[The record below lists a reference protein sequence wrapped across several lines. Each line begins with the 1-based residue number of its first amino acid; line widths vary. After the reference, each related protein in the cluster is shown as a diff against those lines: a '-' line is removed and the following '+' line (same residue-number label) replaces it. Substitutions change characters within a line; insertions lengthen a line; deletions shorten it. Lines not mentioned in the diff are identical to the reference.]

1 MKYVN
6 GDPTKYAKLYFN
18 AAGVRPFGK
27 MGFGKFLKCMSI
39 ETGEPFDQLRCKG
52 KISIFIPCHSQE
64 LNSFANGFV
73 SRLYLFELKFYNERV
88 CLLHIYTFSPTQKYY
103 AGIQIVCMVFKFT
116 TVASVELKSLFFVIL
131 LVH

>member
-18 AAGVRPFGK
+18 AAGVRPLGK

-39 ETGEPFDQLRCKG
+39 ETGDPFDQLRCKG
-52 KISIFIPCHSQE
+52 KISIFIPSHSQE

-73 SRLYLFELKFYNERV
+73 SRLYLSELKFYNERV
-88 CLLHIYTFSPTQKYY
+88 CLLYIYIPFSPTQKYY
-103 AGIQIVCMVFKFT
+103 ACIQIVCMVF
-116 TVASVELKSLFFVIL
+116 SNLQLWL
-131 LVH
+131 LLSSNLYFLLSC